1 MLATCSEDQD
11 MVKALTALGGMP
23 MMIDEVR
30 GFQSLGVFFGMKPTL
45 KSDNVI
51 HTSNKET
58 FYCSLEC

>member
-1 MLATCSEDQD
+1 
-11 MVKALTALGGMP
+11 MVNALTALGGMP

-51 HTSNKET
+51 HSCHKKT
-58 FYCSLEC
+58 FYCSLECSI